1 VSKQETL
8 PLLQYAQAILAETS
22 DAISRCQHSLD
33 DSFEHAVHLIMGLN
47 VHGHVV
53 TSGIGKAG
61 IIAQKISATLA
72 SIGVPSFFLHP
83 AEAVHGDMGRFTKLD
98 VALVLSNSGESEE
111 VTRMIPAIKRIGAPI
126 VAITAGK
133 DSTIARH
140 SDVTICYTL
149 HKESGPLSL
158 APTTS
163 TSVMLA
169 IGDALAMTILRE
181 KGLTKEEFAFFHP
194 GGALGRSLLTVSE
207 VMRVDDEMLVVEEA
221 TLVKDVL
228 HRISLTK
235 GRPGAAFIVDAHN
248 KLSGI
253 FTDGDLRRCL
263 ASGTTFLEQPVHVVM
278 GRNPKVITADRLASE
293 AIKILLDHKI
303 DQLAVIDAAHCPVG
317 LIDIQDVAASNR

>member
-1 VSKQETL
+1 MS
-8 PLLQYAQAILAETS
+8 
-22 DAISRCQHSLD
+22 
-33 DSFEHAVHLIMGLN
+33 LN

-98 VALVLSNSGESEE
+98 VALIFSNSGETEE

-126 VAITAGK
+126 VSITAGK
-133 DSTIARH
+133 DSTIAKH
-140 SDVTICYTL
+140 SDITL
-149 HKESGPLSL
+149 WYALPKESGPLSL

-169 IGDALAMTILRE
+169 IGDALSMTILRE

-194 GGALGRSLLTVSE
+194 GGALGRALLTVRE
-207 VMRVDDEMLVVEEA
+207 VMRVNDEVLIVPES

-228 HRISLTK
+228 HKISLTK
-235 GRPGAAFIVDAHN
+235 GRPGAALIIN
-248 KLSGI
+248 SSGILSGI

-263 ASGTTFLEQPVHVVM
+263 ESGTSFLEKPVYDVM
-278 GRNPKVITADRLASE
+278 GKSPKTISADKLASE
-293 AIKILLDHKI
+293 ATKILLDNKI
-303 DQLAVIDAAHCPVG
+303 DQLGIIDESGCPIG
-317 LIDIQDVAASNR
+317 LVDIQDVAASNR